1 MCEASNNLLFW
12 FLSFFSVFC
21 CFWILFLI
29 ICRNLWRLVSVRS
42 CGECIFFL
50 WTKFNSSVESVV
62 VTCIFNSIKL
72 SSSSPPSS
80 PLHVWVWWTAY
91 VVEAHS
97 MWMRQKRKKT
107 DFSFLKTK
115 LLLNRYFFLGPW
127 LLHTPPYKRVRR
139 FFVNSAP
146 THIFHRADLSSGCNK
161 HNAPRWRH
169 CRDVHSGAANTR
181 WTRMKRRAR
190 AQAYANRAR
199 CQK

>member
-1 MCEASNNLLFW
+1 
-12 FLSFFSVFC
+12 
-21 CFWILFLI
+21 
-29 ICRNLWRLVSVRS
+29 
-42 CGECIFFL
+42 
-50 WTKFNSSVESVV
+50 
-62 VTCIFNSIKL
+62 
-72 SSSSPPSS
+72 
-80 PLHVWVWWTAY
+80 
-91 VVEAHS
+91 

-146 THIFHRADLSSGCNK
+146 AHIFHRADLSSGCNK

-181 WTRMKRRAR
+181 
-190 AQAYANRAR
+190 
-199 CQK
+199 